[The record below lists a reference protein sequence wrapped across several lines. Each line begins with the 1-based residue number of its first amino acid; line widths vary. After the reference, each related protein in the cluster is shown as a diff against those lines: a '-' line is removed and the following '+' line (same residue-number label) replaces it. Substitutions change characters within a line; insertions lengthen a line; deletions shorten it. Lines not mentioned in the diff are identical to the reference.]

1 MMITVPQILLMR
13 FSVRG
18 VIKLPASDTISARL
32 INHRQEAEIT
42 PNKKCSDC
50 AWFIVALNAPKS
62 IVPSI
67 TACALNHVTTHA
79 CHTVLP
85 SGICCA
91 PPICRTLLFN
101 RLMPIYTTTS
111 PPINNIAICTAAY
124 FCIISPMPKKH
135 AMARV
140 MSKKMTISAVKSAR
154 QRGCVSALLIT
165 NRFCMPIGAT

>member
-18 VIKLPASDTISARL
+18 VIKLPASETTMASV
-32 INHRQEAEIT
+32 INHRQEAEST

-50 AWFIVALNAPKS
+50 ASVMEALKAPSS

-67 TACALNHVTTHA
+67 TACALNHVTTQA
-79 CHTVLP
+79 AHTVLP

-91 PPICRTLLFN
+91 PPICCTLLFN
-101 RLMPIYTTTS
+101 RLMPIYITTS
-111 PPINNIAICTAAY
+111 PPSSNMPSYTGGY

>member
-1 MMITVPQILLMR
+1 M
-13 FSVRG
+13 RG

-67 TACALNHVTTHA
+67 TACALNHVTTQA
-79 CHTVLP
+79 AHTVLP

-111 PPINNIAICTAAY
+111 PPSSNMPSCTGGY
-124 FCIISPMPKKH
+124 FCITRPIPKKH
-135 AMARV
+135 ASASV
-140 MSKKMTISAVKSAR
+140 TSKKDNDKRRYKRPQARLRKRAVNNKQVLHADRSDVGEA
-154 QRGCVSALLIT
+154 
-165 NRFCMPIGAT
+165 

>member
-42 PNKKCSDC
+42 PNKKCSDY

-67 TACALNHVTTHA
+67 TACALNHVTTQA
-79 CHTVLP
+79 AHTVLP

-101 RLMPIYTTTS
+101 RLTPIYTTTS
-111 PPINNIAICTAAY
+111 PPSSNMPSCTGGY
-124 FCIISPMPKKH
+124 FCITRPMPKKH
-135 AMARV
+135 ASASV
-140 MSKKMTISAVKSAR
+140 TSKKITISAVTSAR
-154 QRGCVSALLIT
+154 RRVCVSALLIT

>member
-1 MMITVPQILLMR
+1 MPEKFYVIMMITVPQILLMR

-79 CHTVLP
+79 CHTVCP
-85 SGICCA
+85 SPSICFMSA
-91 PPICRTLLFN
+91 KADTLLFN
-101 RLMPIYTTTS
+101 RPQ
-111 PPINNIAICTAAY
+111 
-124 FCIISPMPKKH
+124 PM
-135 AMARV
+135 
-140 MSKKMTISAVKSAR
+140 
-154 QRGCVSALLIT
+154 
-165 NRFCMPIGAT
+165 